1 MGTEESISEMLN
13 ELISKVELI
22 LPDKTKH
29 SFGSL
34 EYFLPQIIKARDEK
48 LYLKDNWFINSPRWL
63 GEYGNT
69 KDEEEIFDDI
79 VKIEL
84 FMRSKRHQ
92 TNE

>member
-13 ELISKVELI
+13 ELIRKVELI
-22 LPDKTKH
+22 LPDKTKQ

-34 EYFLPQIIKARDEK
+34 EHFLPQMIKARDEK
-48 LYLKDNWFINSPRWL
+48 LYLKDSWFINSPRWL

-69 KDEEEIFDDI
+69 KDEDEIYDDI

-84 FMRSKRHQ
+84 FMRAKRQQ
-92 TNE
+92 TNK